1 MVAIIKRKSA
11 VKGMKIIS
19 DVVIQKVGGLHVAV
33 AVGARAKELPCMIKL
48 NESGAFLWK
57 LATEMEEID
66 PNKLS
71 AELAREYEISEDVA
85 KADTE
90 RFIKS
95 LVDNGLTE
103 E

>member
-1 MVAIIKRKSA
+1 MKLKPTFLLRKIAGQTVVLPTSA
-11 VKGMKIIS
+11 
-19 DVVIQKVGGLHVAV
+19 
-33 AVGARAKELPCMIKL
+33 ELDLNMMITL

-90 RFIKS
+90 RFVKS